1 MDDLGASMD
10 FYLKLSLKYGN
21 VLRMNYGPFFNSAE
35 LLHPDTIQ
43 VALGPGKMNKP
54 HLFCV

>member
-1 MDDLGASMD
+1 MDDMGASMD
-10 FYLKLSLKYGN
+10 FYLNLSLKYGN

-43 VALGPGKMNKP
+43 VALGPGMNKP
-54 HLFCV
+54 HLFCA